1 VALLAAYGVGM
12 TLPFVLAA
20 GFVGPFM
27 RLMGRFRRHLGM
39 VEKIMGGALVVFG
52 ILIATNALLYIA
64 EWMINTFEVFQT
76 IG

>member
-1 VALLAAYGVGM
+1 
-12 TLPFVLAA
+12 
-20 GFVGPFM
+20 
-27 RLMGRFRRHLGM
+27 
-39 VEKIMGGALVVFG
+39 MGGALVVFG